1 MGAVVSTVLLA
12 VAFALVLSFRWL
24 VVPRG
29 PSATHQELFL
39 DFTRPAPTAVATFM
53 PPKSVEAIERLTRAS
68 PEKPVSTATLRAHR
82 VVAPHATYDV
92 RVELILPDSKHNRD
106 VAGTFQVTC
115 ELLNGR
121 GDLIANATRP
131 VTMKHASY
139 ELRLL
144 KLLVKWPL
152 YVFDLARETHV
163 VSLPMFVARAEARDS
178 PFVAI
183 LNHPLGARGRAG
195 GADAVPHVYSA
206 HADIQLDMGPL
217 RKFLFYYPASSFV
230 LMLGITWGVPA
241 RAALLLFAG
250 GAAAGLVRSPRAFAE
265 EVVRRAAG
273 VVKGV
278 GPGRGETPK
287 RSTRSRSRSSTGGGG
302 RRARRRDEAARRASA
317 ESAAGSESSG
327 ASDLGGATTAGL
339 RYRGAPR
346 PDE

>member
-152 YVFDLARETHV
+152 YVFDPPRTHV
-163 VSLPMFVARAEARDS
+163 ARCRCSSRAPRRGFALRGDS
-178 PFVAI
+178 
-183 LNHPLGARGRAG
+183 NHPLGARGRAG

-230 LMLGITWGVPA
+230 LMLGITWGYL
-241 RAALLLFAG
+241 RG
-250 GAAAGLVRSPRAFAE
+250 GAAPLAASPPPGWCVRRARSPR
-265 EVVRRAAG
+265 RWC
-273 VVKGV
+273 
-278 GPGRGETPK
+278 
-287 RSTRSRSRSSTGGGG
+287 
-302 RRARRRDEAARRASA
+302 
-317 ESAAGSESSG
+317 
-327 ASDLGGATTAGL
+327 
-339 RYRGAPR
+339 GAPR
-346 PDE
+346 AS